1 MACKR
6 MPFLCSMAH
15 FPLIDPPGAPLLK
28 NQCSFLWQFCD
39 EKSNYTFMKNHK
51 KIIKK
56 LPMLQACDFE
66 WAGNGKLPGCARG
79 QRMR

>member
-1 MACKR
+1 MSLAGGRGAANLFCGQ
-6 MPFLCSMAH
+6 FTFHGLQTNAISLLDGA

-56 LPMLQACDFE
+56 ITDA
-66 WAGNGKLPGCARG
+66 AGL
-79 QRMR
+79 